1 MDETTVTGAI
11 VWDGVFSLSMLRL
24 YPNEGFHRLRRKGTK
39 GMKRLRITLELFLGV
54 FFLLAVHGVHAQT
67 EKGGRQGT
75 TVQDVKEKLAAQTKK
90 RADNAKKTDLLAAN
104 MKLLNQW
111 GEQPAAVQSLYA
123 AAFKVLAAKQD
134 ATYADLAIDPE
145 VQRLCEERGIVHL
158 GGPMLGCVAPDGVKV
173 WLRTLRPA
181 KVEVRVTLDGV
192 DKSYGPVESTPDND
206 LSVVVPVTGLKPGT
220 TYPYRVL
227 VDGKAI
233 QIPSSAAITTAPS
246 NDTPGKVRIA
256 FGTCFHRGGV
266 GNPKQAD
273 QIRIRE
279 PAAMLLF
286 GDIAVQ
292 DRNNRFGLHRA
303 DYLQRDFQ
311 PAWQSLVVAV
321 PMYAIWDDHDY
332 FDNDLWG
339 IPEGYTQKDQEGVW
353 GVFRHA
359 WNNPSYGFGD
369 ERRGVFFRTRIGPCD
384 IIMTDDR
391 SFRTGKEGSFLGDDQ
406 MKWLEAQL
414 LDCKGPFII
423 LANGTMWSDYVSE
436 GKDSWGVFDPKGR
449 ERIFDLIEKNRIG
462 GVLLISGDRHGA
474 RGFRI
479 PRPSGFHFYEF
490 EAASLGGKD
499 GPPVTKPEW
508 DTQFYGISGKY
519 AFGEFTIDATVP
531 DPEVTFRLVSSE
543 DGAILYE
550 LKLTRSQ
557 LVQNRVGGRLD
568 PVDLDSTPRD
578 HAYSLSGLSGPRR
591 VPLRSPRTGHP

>member
-1 MDETTVTGAI
+1 
-11 VWDGVFSLSMLRL
+11 
-24 YPNEGFHRLRRKGTK
+24 
-39 GMKRLRITLELFLGV
+39 MKRLRITHVLFLGAI
-54 FFLLAVHGVHAQT
+54 FLLAMPGVQAQT
-67 EKGGRQGT
+67 EKGRQQGT
-75 TVQDVKEKLAAQTKK
+75 TVEAVKEKLAAQTKK
-90 RADNAKKTDLLAAN
+90 KADQAKKTDLLAGN
-104 MKLLNQW
+104 MTLLNQW
-111 GEQPAAVQSLYA
+111 GEQTAATQSLYA

-134 ATYADLAIDPE
+134 AAFADLAGDAE
-145 VQRLCEERGIVHL
+145 VQRLCEEKGIVHL
-158 GGPMLGCVAPDGVKV
+158 GGPMLGTVTPYGARV

-181 KVEVRVTLDGV
+181 KVEVRLTSDGV
-192 DKSYGPVESTPDND
+192 EKTYGPVESTPETD
-206 LSVVVPVTGLKPGT
+206 LTVIVPVTGLKPGT
-220 TYPYRVL
+220 RHSYRVL
-227 VDGKAI
+227 VDGKPIAVPDYASI
-233 QIPSSAAITTAPS
+233 V
-246 NDTPGKVRIA
+246 TPPDEIGPAKVRIA
-256 FGTCFHRGGV
+256 FGTCFHRVGV

-273 QIRIRE
+273 QIRSRK

-292 DRNNRFGLHRA
+292 DRMNHFGLHRA
-303 DYLQRDFQ
+303 DYLLRDFS
-311 PAWQSLVVAV
+311 PAWQSLVASV
-321 PMYAIWDDHDY
+321 PVYAIWDDHDY

-353 GVFRHA
+353 EVFRHA

-384 IIMTDDR
+384 VIMTDER
-391 SFRTGKEGSFLGDDQ
+391 YFRTGKEGSFLGDDQ

-490 EAASLGGKD
+490 EAASLGGKQ

-508 DTQFYGISGKY
+508 NTQFYGISGQY

-531 DPEVTFRLVSSE
+531 DPEVTFRLVNSE
-543 DGAILYE
+543 DGAILHE

-557 LVQNRVGGRLD
+557 LVAKPG
-568 PVDLDSTPRD
+568 
-578 HAYSLSGLSGPRR
+578 
-591 VPLRSPRTGHP
+591 